1 MVTTIGVC
9 GFIDENSYLFSDPG
23 TGLGFLI
30 DPGAEGE
37 EIMDVIRKK
46 GCTVRA
52 ILLTHGHFDH
62 IGAVNELRKALNVPV
77 YAHENAPTY
86 LKNEAFNLSPI
97 PLKVENTIPLKDGQ
111 VISLEENPS
120 YNLRVIYTPG
130 HTTDSVVYYCS
141 EQNLAFTGDTIFCGS
156 YGNPGFPGGNIRT
169 LFDSIKNRILTLD
182 ENTVLY
188 SGHSGPTTVGRERP
202 EYL

>member
-9 GFIDENSYLFSDPG
+9 GFIDENSYLFSAPE

-30 DPGAEGE
+30 DPGADGE
-37 EIMDVIRKK
+37 EIMDIIRQKN
-46 GCTVRA
+46 CTVRA

-77 YAHENAPTY
+77 YAHENAPLY
-86 LKNEAFNLSPI
+86 LENEAYNLSPV
-97 PLKVENTIPLKDGQ
+97 PLKVENTVPVKDGD
-111 VISLEENPS
+111 VISLCENPS

-141 EQNLAFTGDTIFCGS
+141 AGNLAFTGDTIFCGS

-169 LFDSIKNRILTLD
+169 LFDSIRNRILTLD
-182 ENTVLY
+182 ENTILY
-188 SGHSGPTTVGRERP
+188 SGHSGPTTVGRERSL
-202 EYL
+202 YN